1 MRTHTDTVHIAAPVE
16 ATPLAT
22 RNGLLEALR
31 LALPPGKRVRAV
43 RIRTEDDTL
52 IGEVDREWP
61 APEPRP
67 GASGAD

>member
-1 MRTHTDTVHIAAPVE
+1 MKTITDTVHIASPVE
-16 ATPLAT
+16 ATPIAT

-52 IGEVDREWP
+52 VGEVDREWV
-61 APEPRP
+61 APGPRP
-67 GASGAD
+67 GAAGGD